1 MVLHVYLVDPVY
13 ILYIYK
19 TLVSYRNY
27 HPRHTQTYM
36 IPSVQ
41 ISSQPPNLVLCSD
54 CSWQH
59 LAAEWVTNNK
69 SRVYAIQ
76 VQHEAADAAVKHIA
90 AVASEASPVPI
101 SSQPVQRAVKI
112 NEHVLA
118 SFRQVASSRLDLQ
131 PVDVTPTPIAALSI
145 PARVL
150 TESSVCENSVVVHT
164 AVMTAIEKTLITRIC
179 DSFLH
184 ADPPYSR
191 SRTVVSNSTRYY
203 MKKAETHSTVNCLAQ
218 IETLNGDVNGV
229 NGSSVNQLYLPMS
242 PPTQQQLQKCSVD
255 ACYKKNVIL
264 NLAEIIGSVGNLQ
277 VSLHTGKVCDP
288 GRSVHIDPNAPI
300 KALGGISSCESL
312 LFGGFR
318 ISSDPDFCVG
328 SEMGKTYATAVH
340 MYQGYS
346 NVTIGPHITLMP
358 VFGKRTPMVVSIR
371 CPELD
376 LSHTEVS
383 ASVVRSHPK
392 FGPNH
397 TTRIVEM
404 MPHLASFAKRCS
416 EAVLSLPPEIV
427 SDVHKIDCMPTA
439 SVLSVDH
446 SFSHNTEQGI
456 SAYVGTHDFS
466 LPVGTLESGVPT
478 IKPFRV
484 YLAVLFGEV
493 PTPSVG

>member
-1 MVLHVYLVDPVY
+1 VLHVFLSNTVC

-19 TLVSYRNY
+19 TLLSYRANTL
-27 HPRHTQTYM
+27 RRIQTYM
-36 IPSVQ
+36 APSVE
-41 ISSQPPNLVLCSD
+41 ISPQSPHLVLCSD

-59 LAAEWVTNNK
+59 LAADWVTNNK

-76 VQHEAADAAVKHIA
+76 LQKETADAVLKDTAAVVSEAVPIHSKPVQSAVKL
-90 AVASEASPVPI
+90 
-101 SSQPVQRAVKI
+101 

-131 PVDVTPTPIAALSI
+131 HVEVNVTPTPLTALSI

-150 TESSVCENSVVVHT
+150 TESSGCENSIVVHT
-164 AVMTAIEKTLITRIC
+164 AVMTAIEQTLITRIC

-191 SRTVVSNSTRYY
+191 SGTVVSNSTRYD

-218 IETLNGDVNGV
+218 IETSNGDVAGV
-229 NGSSVNQLYLPMS
+229 NGSSTNQLYLPMS
-242 PPTQQQLQKCSVD
+242 PPTLEQLQKCSKD

-264 NLAEIIGSVGNLQ
+264 NLAEIIGSVGNIP
-277 VSLHTGKVCDP
+277 VSLHTARVCNP

-300 KALGGISSCESL
+300 QTLGGISSCESL
-312 LFGGFR
+312 LFGEFR
-318 ISSDPDFCVG
+318 ISSTPDFCVG

-340 MYQGYS
+340 MYQGYR

-358 VFGKRTPMVVSIR
+358 VFGKRTPMVVSLR

-376 LSHTEVS
+376 LAHTKVS
-383 ASVVRSHPK
+383 ASAVRNHPK

-416 EAVLSLPPEIV
+416 EAIMSLPPEIV
-427 SDVHKIDCMPTA
+427 ADIHNVDCMPTA

-456 SAYVGTHDFS
+456 SAYAGTHDFS
-466 LPVGTLESGVPT
+466 LPE
-478 IKPFRV
+478 KQFKV
-484 YLAVLFGEV
+484 YMAVLFGEV
-493 PTPSVG
+493 PTPRVC